1 MKKIFLFLIIVIKFI
16 FFSNIVAAKVVGDKI
31 IIGTVISLT
40 GKKTTDSLFFKNQ
53 LNESVKNINNDGGI
67 KVGGKYYIFEII
79 YYDDES
85 NIKRANQLIERLILN
100 EGVQFLIVS
109 QDLDLFNETKD
120 IIKKNDISITT
131 PTEASL
137 VYKNALE
144 TVDSVDSKKI
154 REYLNSRR

>member
-109 QDLDLFNETKD
+109 QDLELFNETKD